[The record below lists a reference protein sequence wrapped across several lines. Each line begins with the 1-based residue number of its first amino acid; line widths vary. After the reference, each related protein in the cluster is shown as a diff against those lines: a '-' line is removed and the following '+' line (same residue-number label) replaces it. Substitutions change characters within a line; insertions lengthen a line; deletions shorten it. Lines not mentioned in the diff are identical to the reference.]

1 MNKSVT
7 SALSEAADI
16 NSVIALV
23 SSLERKETRLGR
35 SSYVV
40 TSKGAEVKTAF
51 KVVDASSLIIS
62 NNLDGAINPAFPEE
76 LQPRDRTRLSS
87 KLQVNRIASNLRP
100 AQLTD
105 SGMSSHGAPI
115 VGPDNVVESGN
126 GRSMGI
132 WRAYEQGQADEYRQY
147 LIDHA
152 KEFGL
157 NPDEISQ
164 MSMPVLVRE
173 RLTDV
178 DRAQFARDSN
188 ISDLQEMAASE
199 KAYADAQFL
208 TESVMAL
215 FNPSD

>member
-16 NSVIALV
+16 NSVIELV
-23 SSLERKETRLGR
+23 SSLERRETRQGR

-62 NNLDGAINPAFPEE
+62 NNLDGTINPAFPEE

-152 KEFGL
+152 KEFGVTA
-157 NPDEISQ
+157 PR
-164 MSMPVLVRE
+164 PVGRGFPLLRPLPSVRRIYAGLHGQKRRVPPPLVPVF
-173 RLTDV
+173 L
-178 DRAQFARDSN
+178 FAG
-188 ISDLQEMAASE
+188 
-199 KAYADAQFL
+199 Y
-208 TESVMAL
+208 
-215 FNPSD
+215 

>member
-62 NNLDGAINPAFPEE
+62 NNLDGMINPAFPEE

-147 LIDHA
+147 VTAPRPVGRGFPLLRLLPSVRRIYA
-152 KEFGL
+152 GL
-157 NPDEISQ
+157 HGQKRRVPPPLV
-164 MSMPVLVRE
+164 PVFL
-173 RLTDV
+173 
-178 DRAQFARDSN
+178 FAG
-188 ISDLQEMAASE
+188 
-199 KAYADAQFL
+199 Y
-208 TESVMAL
+208 
-215 FNPSD
+215 